1 MRTIF
6 GFLSASIL
14 IAVAL
19 LAGCAK
25 KPPGCAD
32 PQTAEVIRS
41 LLLKEVQRGFT
52 MRGQSSVLED
62 DPQGFAKAFMDSVK
76 VAIVNPLNDGYAED
90 ARKFS
95 CRSELKLTSL
105 GGEATAQNVSYSV
118 QATAD
123 DSGNFMVEMPR
134 VILQGEL
141 STLMQ
146 RYLFDKRV
154 NGTWTG
160 DYACGALEGSDN
172 PLAGPFTMP
181 VSMVV
186 QQGEAKLERTTKAGG
201 VETLTGKA
209 GLLSIEL
216 RGEGRNTPEDTWQT
230 VVWGDIKGSTWTAQG
245 EIKTPEGRL
254 LRRCTVTLN
263 MPTNK

>member
-1 MRTIF
+1 MRTVLRY
-6 GFLSASIL
+6 LSASIL
-14 IAVAL
+14 IAAAL

-41 LLLKEVQRGFT
+41 LLLKQLQQGFA
-52 MRGQSSVLED
+52 MRGQASVLED
-62 DPQGFAKAFMDSVK
+62 DPQGIAKAFMDSVK
-76 VAIVNPLNDGYAED
+76 IAIVNPVSDGYAED

-105 GGEATAQNVSYSV
+105 GGDATAQNVSYSV

-123 DSGNFMVEMPR
+123 NSGNFMVEMPR
-134 VILQGEL
+134 AILQGEL

-146 RYLFDKRV
+146 SYLFDKRV

-181 VSMVV
+181 VTMVV

-201 VETLTGKA
+201 VEKLMGKA
-209 GLLSIEL
+209 DL
-216 RGEGRNTPEDTWQT
+216 RNITLQGEGRNTPEDTWQT
-230 VVWGDIKGSTWTAQG
+230 VVAGPVQAGVWKAQG

-263 MPTNK
+263 MPINK

>member
-1 MRTIF
+1 MQINSR
-6 GFLSASIL
+6 IL
-14 IAVAL
+14 PAFVLVAAAL
-19 LAGCAK
+19 LVGCAK

-41 LLLKEVQRGFT
+41 LLLTEVQRGFT
-52 MRGQSSVLED
+52 MRGETSVLED
-62 DPQGFAKAFMDSVK
+62 DPRGIAKAFMDSVK
-76 VAIVNPLNDGYAED
+76 IAIVNPVSDGYDEG

-105 GGEATAQNVSYSV
+105 GGEATVQNVSYSV

-123 DSGNFMVEMPR
+123 DSGNFMVEMSR
-134 VILQGEL
+134 AILQGEL
-141 STLMQ
+141 STLM
-146 RYLFDKRV
+146 RSYLFDTRI

-160 DYACGALEGSDN
+160 EYACGALEGSDN

-209 GLLSIEL
+209 DLRSITL

-230 VVWGDIKGSTWTAQG
+230 AIWGEIKGSAWTAQG
-245 EIKTPEGRL
+245 EIKTPDGRL

-263 MPTNK
+263 MPTIK